1 MELKG
6 KDLGNLN
13 QLPVNLGEIR
23 VVGALESQP
32 INQLT
37 LRANDSTSLFLCLK
51 FLTEA
56 MLQKTVRQ
64 DRKEGV
70 KTCWATCPHPS

>member
-56 MLQKTVRQ
+56 MPPKTVRQ
-64 DRKEGV
+64 DREEGV

>member
-6 KDLGNLN
+6 KDLGNFN
-13 QLPVNLGEIR
+13 QLPVNLSENR
-23 VVGALESQP
+23 VVGALENQP

-51 FLTEA
+51 FLMQE
-56 MLQKTVRQ
+56 MLQVVDCEAR
-64 DRKEGV
+64 
-70 KTCWATCPHPS
+70 